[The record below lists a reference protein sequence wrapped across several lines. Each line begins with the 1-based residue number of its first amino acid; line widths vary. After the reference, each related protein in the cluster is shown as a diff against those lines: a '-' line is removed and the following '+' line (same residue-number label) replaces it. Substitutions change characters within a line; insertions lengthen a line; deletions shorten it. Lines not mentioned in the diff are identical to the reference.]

1 MADIIKNITDF
12 TTNFVNTNSK
22 NEYTYTPSTSGIS
35 EILIQSLFD
44 FFVTKWGGKGT
55 LDDYMRSIGVTS
67 KNKVVV
73 EYLAAEKELFVSSC
87 EVIFSLTGHLNV
99 TDRIL
104 YKRIIRNNVAIK
116 RFIDTCEAGNEYL
129 KGGDALNFDAQ
140 ILNAFNAMNQEIGCL
155 FHFVIASRSDIAKRL
170 AQENLTFFREYQS
183 QITAYEE
190 LGIKCD
196 LLFRKDSLLSPDAR
210 LNSPQ
215 HLETALNTPLPKLE
229 FDEFDMYSNTIN
241 ERMTIQQSSEFQ
253 EELSDLAGLSE
264 MNDKRLLEESIDVVP
279 IGDFLEINLECATD
293 DDVPDKDDISLAN
306 LELDSSCHDLTN
318 PDKNTNLI
326 QKQFPKRFVGMLSS
340 NRFSTTTYQSMLRNT
355 NLANE
360 DKFATDQR
368 SENTDKNADSVNVA
382 TFPSVPSGSK
392 TLPPNLRPIDPPKTS
407 TNEIPDITDISN
419 LLMSGM
425 KDGNPTIRSHAF
437 LLGEV
442 HDRLSDFL
450 VTLRIKEEEASLLPS
465 ATRASDLV
473 LRDIKAEWSRISKT
487 MDRAIQESIKDDADK
502 DRNVS
507 QLQQACMVAKNL
519 CKSSITTLSNKLS
532 LNIGAHADIHQ
543 WQDSLKSLPKGM
555 LIQGYSNPS
564 IFCYMVAFLNLLNQ
578 NPVQR
583 QIYMPSLYNTLSEK
597 NGTIVSNIR
606 TNYNPGTYKEL
617 FQVILEKY
625 ASVPT
630 TLQVILGRMDSLGM
644 LTTPTTYQDF
654 LSELDKSSS
663 FQGIFNM
670 IDSWVRILSTFYD
683 HDIMNIILSGPH
695 SSSMIAKLK
704 ACYIAEK
711 MSSHLLEL
719 SSKSPSEQF
728 HELIAMYTKHH
739 MGLQEYVNQMGPL
752 APAVNKSLNSE
763 RSKASRFREV
773 NNLSESVDDRH
784 ISKEK
789 NSNRLTY
796 DNTDSINS
804 DLGKTFDA
812 LISQNWE
819 EERIPYKLHNVNLP
833 TVERLVAEGVERK
846 RAELIAKLML
856 VPCPVCIQYISINIK
871 EINEGSIY
879 LVPHFYLGEPKAYYP
894 PSHKMASCPTFLA
907 LDQIERCKI
916 QALLN
921 ICEKCTSSKD
931 TNHTCPQNV
940 VTCRNNENVN
950 RILCSCISCMKS
962 INIQRAKCVQ
972 VQKEYI
978 SSRGQ
983 RILMNGGH
991 HNHKANHV
999 VDGANIRKHREDLS
1013 EGGYMKD
1020 LSKVQ
1025 TDLQLSSIKELEAR
1039 VNLDTSL
1046 QKRISRFAMVF
1057 VKDVHGQ
1064 DQCLILDTGASC
1076 STMSKA
1082 GISKFYHALMES
1094 PVSLKVATGDISIHK
1109 ESVAALPLADK
1120 EKHLAVSFLLVE
1132 HKFDPIESI
1141 DITEISDALY
1151 NKYAQECLQKGVQ
1164 VKFNREDFPNN
1175 LPETTPIGLLG
1186 IRDFQL
1192 NVLVSD
1198 GGVIALENCFD
1209 SHQSVILAGPLLAKY
1224 TANLVRTANIN
1235 HTDRPMDLASASE
1248 PTQSQGQTKTLTER
1262 IKIWL
1267 DQRSSS
1273 KMKQRAQRSRQKKT
1287 AVVKPI
1293 LKANSQQKLR
1303 TMKSLE
1309 SAVKSFGQLVLKYV
1323 PIGKAGDI
1331 FMTFG
1336 IQTLNHLD
1344 RNARGQRE
1352 LLCGNC
1358 GIQYCYHCALQRIL
1372 LSGDVEVN
1380 PGPQFTPLSN
1390 KWSKAL
1396 GFDAVIMHASSEQ
1409 YMCIL
1414 HSIGM
1419 LIPFKTKA
1427 NPASSAR
1434 DLKLKLRDYILK
1446 DFVNFLKKAKE
1457 LSAFKDGVME
1467 RLTNRGLVKITSMSV
1482 YRSLFDIPFYF
1493 ELLEAIAL
1501 SEFMKIS
1508 LKIWLNPNLVNEIGQ
1523 KGYPTYNLFLN
1534 TNFKHYSPIVK
1545 LNGETHSLELKKLD
1559 KSFSQFHLS
1568 LSDFPPLP
1576 KVAQEVYCLETG
1588 NSSKPN
1594 ADSKQN
1600 IRNNTTNNIIT
1611 ITTSGSEEDIDDDRE
1626 KWISV
1631 SKKKKGVKKHM
1642 VPYSHVENKT
1652 NSRNEKAKTTPNDD
1666 SGSQQQKTEREQNLL
1681 STISWQG
1688 VKKFNPFGES
1698 SLEGG
1703 INRSSFS
1710 ENLPR
1715 RTLLKVDNQNINQT
1729 KPLKEGFKQPVD
1741 LQQTDFVSN
1750 NQPSAEILLAEKD
1763 LSANESTEKE
1773 NLNRPNFFIGF
1784 KITGRKFLS
1793 DIKII
1798 QDTIVRTDSS
1808 LKKEL
1813 IKPHRMHL
1821 TLLALHIKD
1830 DKQDLAKAGNILQ
1843 EIMKDIEEF
1852 EINLENIGN
1861 FEDSVIFISPKKN
1874 DKNLRQMNKKLFTTF
1889 TNAGYSCDKRFNPH
1903 VSILRGTKLPVDDIL
1918 KRTRKL
1924 KMIGSTEFVDRI
1936 SLNNMRA
1943 KDGNDYYKTEST
1955 VKLKE
1960 ILGCG
1965 NAYFN
1970 KDQEP
1975 AQDQDNTLSL
1985 DDNLMNESTNVE
1997 IDLDHNESLI
2007 KISHLLEP
2015 DQRPKSKNVSIRAN
2029 IGTSANSILKHI
2041 KQELKES
2048 ASEMKNFLVQDEYI
2062 SFLFHTEKTSSEIN
2076 KDSFRELL
2084 AFPANN
2090 LDKFKAKKTEGTL
2103 FLELICGDSLDF
2115 LKKFTSQN
2123 GLSLIRCCI
2132 PLIQNNGYRVSSSLI
2147 DMDIEK
2153 SKIFNVQA
2161 PIAVH
2166 SLSIF
2171 EYDIHLNIEKYIGCV
2186 GKANPSKILNIS
2198 INEVRNIIKNIDNT
2212 YDKYSGVSTVL
2223 TMGEIIFVYDGTKFE
2238 TFFFNQSLSR
2248 RFINRLKRQLQTL
2261 DESKIC
2267 SICDNNDIMI
2277 DPLIHK
2283 ITQHGLT
2290 LPSEITGCILQDDYC
2305 EDCTKTE
2312 DRILHMIEAHG
2323 DNLTVKNCLSFMSK
2337 TMQCGIIHQDIGDL
2351 YLIPEHKRVVQHIK
2365 KVDDQNENPEEV
2377 RNMDLYFNEIAFNL
2391 PSKVL
2396 DWEAKSLTNVYLS
2409 FLMIFQFIR
2418 ICFNKRGKCLKYA
2431 SIETPNI
2438 SENFKLFCPILK
2450 NSRSFIKFN
2459 TLRTKSKS
2467 ELQTVPSLDQSR
2479 GRRLIDMDKNE
2490 QRALAIKFHTGSK
2503 ASLETLK
2510 KVRNHCRPYPHVI
2523 SLTGQL
2529 INLAMNIAESRADS
2543 PDHEANLENMMIITG
2558 YLTGFLTFN
2567 QKSNRA
2573 IAPILLEDIVASLA
2587 LVIFKGHKE
2596 NLIRKSQEVRKRLNE
2611 KDFLGEMKLL
2621 QSLPEVRL
2629 AYVTREILDLNV
2641 FRLDLD
2647 KPTEVPQV
2655 FEISP
2660 LHVFPDIESYDEVTK
2675 VTDTFLF
2682 IRSNLELKTYD
2693 TKAAK
2698 KWMSQ
2703 NCIQKDDMSIV
2714 SNRISGNRT
2723 LSEELINQLDKVG
2736 VCYNLIP
2743 LHPNSILF
2751 TWVFN
2756 ACHRNHIRIFE
2767 RPSTRKE
2774 QHSGVPLTL
2783 QNFMRAFAM
2792 CGQNRI
2798 LSNRVD
2804 KCILCKLR
2812 RMHYKSGPLGDFQ
2825 EQSITQEGL
2834 GGMYQIDI
2842 IPNIKLSPHGG
2853 GTTRQKSSI
2862 NIGVIVCIDRLTR
2875 YVILEPLRSRD
2886 VGQVILSLES
2896 IFIKH
2901 GMPRVL
2907 FCDQES
2913 SVLSIAR
2920 AQGWPMSSSG
2930 FLFKETCELACLFTA
2945 ATGSAHSQNGVVER
2959 MILNIKKSLGGT
2971 DYSAIKIDFFAFTQ
2985 ILNTLSDRLNNI
2997 PIAIKNVKNSSS
3009 GLENMLTPDMLFKGL
3024 RYRPIELPE
3033 LKRGTDNHKLRENML
3048 LTQNILKTFLIEY
3061 FSQNKP
3067 LKEEELHPDS
3077 KFYQEKW
3084 IVAFFL
3090 EGNSRPFKRCYDTLK
3105 IGRIRKYTDYHNRRP
3120 RNAIV
3125 EFISLCGSPAIKS
3138 KVKIFASKRKVSE
3151 LIYLFKEDTVL
3162 KDHVDD
3168 EENMIRKLQSTESE
3182 LINCISIFRSN
3193 FLADDELDYK
3203 DICYLDTIEELS
3215 EEYENIDLNSEKE
3228 ITLDEC
3234 NLVDCANEND
3244 MKPQEVNS
3252 ILPEYDQDLEN
3263 DPDKIQVNNEAVFD
3277 RNSIEETLRQYTMS
3291 DYCSVSKCPDCPKCF
3306 RCKVEKDLSASEIQ
3320 ERKLAAEDPIL
3331 MDCIR
3336 LVKPTEDDAD
3346 KIRSPLRVAC
3356 RVPLDPQKIHLL
3368 GDNLESV
3375 KSEFDNKFA
3384 KLSMEEREK
3393 FDIAF
3398 KDMVNKKVFTK
3409 LEDIPK
3415 ELQDTIMN
3423 NKNRHFLSLA
3433 PAFKSSSVNTKIR
3446 CCLNA
3451 SKENLRKVSLN
3462 SITYKGL
3469 NDLDLSRSF
3478 RKFRA
3483 FPYGVVGDISR
3494 FYNGTLLES
3503 ESYAYQ
3509 LISYRKDCK
3518 PNGEWETYVTSKLS
3532 FGIASA
3538 AFIATAAITL
3548 ILDFFRTKCKCFK
3561 REELHGVKIGGM
3573 DINELD
3579 KIDTE
3584 LDKFNHHDLPTT
3596 AGNKNCNAAFHL
3608 AESYIA
3614 SSFVDDLMSSFPVDV
3629 RKTVIETTDY
3639 ILGFFD
3645 FKIKGHDQ
3653 SNTPADPLSET
3664 LIAGKLGVA
3673 GYSYSPEVD
3682 CFQLKH
3688 VQMHNGQKFRG
3699 KIKRSRW
3706 TKEFFYESLDSMD
3719 KCTFEYI
3726 KNLFVKSETKP
3737 TLKLVVSRASSVFDT
3752 VGIVSPLKNQ
3762 IVRLLSTFVI
3772 MSKQN
3777 WNYVIP
3783 EDGFDLF
3790 LRMMVE
3796 LAIASFHE
3804 YPRFPKNC
3812 INQKL
3817 TNIKLLWLSDASPFG
3832 SCRSNYYLSY
3842 KCANGAIGT
3851 HLIHTCNKL
3860 TPPMLTVPKA
3870 EADSLSAGCEAF
3882 YKIFLEFEDV
3892 ITEAFS
3898 GTDSRCLIYW
3908 TLDEA
3913 NRKNVF
3919 VNNRCTNLINILKR
3933 LPPKVYPKVP
3943 DMDETQGWRNLLFW
3957 FAGQEDIM
3965 TADLGTKYPLFRV
3978 KGGSPLINASKVG
3991 PESSHFLG
3999 PTWFQQDSLASLWEA
4014 DLCRSAAFYQ
4024 RNTKAFE
4031 ELEQDVKED
4040 LVPSSKENS
4049 LEEEKELLILDEG
4062 KELKKMLTLC
4072 VRAVTSPDTCV
4083 NRLEHATEDE
4093 YLDLDEVTMPKL
4105 IDSDTDEEDDYD
4117 HDKETKETEVS
4128 IQQSDNVRT
4137 KSIDNWSYAIMSF
4150 IAFMLMIHLVSTNEN
4165 PEHLLTA
4172 LNCDGPK
4179 KLFDLTRIQEC
4190 KNGYFSAYTTGHQ
4203 TEKSFLYQPS
4213 KIKIRSV
4220 SCTIRVRIEAAV
4232 CPRINNINKI
4242 LGTSTTVSGF
4252 KTFSDH
4258 FLIVE
4263 PDVCHKASTTGMMKL
4278 KLGYD
4283 DIEIRSIRG
4292 ETHDFYLGNSG
4303 LSLNGRSVDC
4313 KPVVKRVYLNTSEHY
4328 ALMGGKVVKASVTVN
4343 LSKEDNF
4350 YIMKDDVL
4358 LTASDEKISLLKHF
4372 ENTTITPYLPTITD
4386 KKSTTL
4392 FYFDNDYRKVKHLKF
4407 NNSAQH
4413 AVQYDATNSSLP
4425 DLVKLTLTSIEGRE
4439 IVAALQLSKN
4449 SHSVDLN
4456 SISTSNVSSTT
4467 LTCFN
4472 SQFED
4477 LMMCDALDL
4486 HDRMIPPSPISLF
4499 DLLLSKHGGSNSFLQ
4514 HNIDMSVS
4522 GILASLCAETADKM
4536 RIIANDFNKLGGLLN
4551 ANTYESAVVS
4561 RDLSEI
4567 GEIKSCEPKI
4577 LAATELRNDNGDIIC
4592 CKFLPVKH
4600 EEKIRFLKPLSRQL
4614 TDVCIIEKCD
4624 GELGVTRIY
4633 ITLNGT
4639 AIRQSAKGIVK
4650 LNTTKINLLNP
4661 VDGLDIFKFS
4671 PLDFKEHRQSSNI
4684 DEATRI
4690 RLNYAEDMLNDLSSE
4705 ISNMMQ
4711 SASAENTW
4719 GIELARELLPSFI
4732 FWLITNMYGQIILLT
4747 IVIYEALRLLFTVLS
4762 ILFTITDIIR
4772 RKPNNKLEHL
4782 INSSTASRRET
4793 AFHQQ
4798 CMDDIQTKLIGDMV
4812 SVQAQLRYHSR
4823 RIAILDAASRRTEHK
4838 YYNEQRYSPLNQTN
4852 NSDDDQVNES

>member
-1 MADIIKNITDF
+1 
-12 TTNFVNTNSK
+12 
-22 NEYTYTPSTSGIS
+22 
-35 EILIQSLFD
+35 
-44 FFVTKWGGKGT
+44 
-55 LDDYMRSIGVTS
+55 
-67 KNKVVV
+67 
-73 EYLAAEKELFVSSC
+73 
-87 EVIFSLTGHLNV
+87 
-99 TDRIL
+99 
-104 YKRIIRNNVAIK
+104 
-116 RFIDTCEAGNEYL
+116 
-129 KGGDALNFDAQ
+129 
-140 ILNAFNAMNQEIGCL
+140 
-155 FHFVIASRSDIAKRL
+155 
-170 AQENLTFFREYQS
+170 
-183 QITAYEE
+183 
-190 LGIKCD
+190 
-196 LLFRKDSLLSPDAR
+196 
-210 LNSPQ
+210 
-215 HLETALNTPLPKLE
+215 
-229 FDEFDMYSNTIN
+229 
-241 ERMTIQQSSEFQ
+241 
-253 EELSDLAGLSE
+253 
-264 MNDKRLLEESIDVVP
+264 
-279 IGDFLEINLECATD
+279 
-293 DDVPDKDDISLAN
+293 
-306 LELDSSCHDLTN
+306 
-318 PDKNTNLI
+318 
-326 QKQFPKRFVGMLSS
+326 
-340 NRFSTTTYQSMLRNT
+340 
-355 NLANE
+355 
-360 DKFATDQR
+360 
-368 SENTDKNADSVNVA
+368 
-382 TFPSVPSGSK
+382 
-392 TLPPNLRPIDPPKTS
+392 
-407 TNEIPDITDISN
+407 
-419 LLMSGM
+419 
-425 KDGNPTIRSHAF
+425 
-437 LLGEV
+437 
-442 HDRLSDFL
+442 
-450 VTLRIKEEEASLLPS
+450 
-465 ATRASDLV
+465 
-473 LRDIKAEWSRISKT
+473 
-487 MDRAIQESIKDDADK
+487 
-502 DRNVS
+502 
-507 QLQQACMVAKNL
+507 
-519 CKSSITTLSNKLS
+519 
-532 LNIGAHADIHQ
+532 
-543 WQDSLKSLPKGM
+543 
-555 LIQGYSNPS
+555 
-564 IFCYMVAFLNLLNQ
+564 
-578 NPVQR
+578 
-583 QIYMPSLYNTLSEK
+583 
-597 NGTIVSNIR
+597 
-606 TNYNPGTYKEL
+606 
-617 FQVILEKY
+617 
-625 ASVPT
+625 
-630 TLQVILGRMDSLGM
+630 
-644 LTTPTTYQDF
+644 
-654 LSELDKSSS
+654 
-663 FQGIFNM
+663 
-670 IDSWVRILSTFYD
+670 
-683 HDIMNIILSGPH
+683 
-695 SSSMIAKLK
+695 
-704 ACYIAEK
+704 
-711 MSSHLLEL
+711 MSSQLLEL
-719 SSKSPSEQF
+719 SSKNPSDQF
-728 HELIAMYTKHH
+728 HELVAMYTKHH
-739 MGLQEYVNQMGPL
+739 MGLQEYVNQMQNLTPT
-752 APAVNKSLNSE
+752 VNKPLCLE

-773 NNLSESVDDRH
+773 NNLSESLDDKY

-789 NSNRLTY
+789 GSNRLAY

-812 LISQNWE
+812 LISQNWKE
-819 EERIPYKLHNVNLP
+819 ESIPYKLHDVNLP
-833 TVERLVAEGVERK
+833 TVERLVQEGVERK
-846 RAELIAKLML
+846 RAEIIAKLML
-856 VPCPVCIQYISINIK
+856 IPCPVCIQYISVNIK

-879 LVPHFYLGEPKAYYP
+879 LVPHFYLGESKAYYP
-894 PSHKMASCPTFLA
+894 PSQKMASCPTFLA
-907 LDQIERCKI
+907 LDQIERCKT

-921 ICEKCTSSKD
+921 ICEKCTSIMD
-931 TNHTCPQNV
+931 THHTCPQTV
-940 VTCRNNENVN
+940 ITCRKNENVN
-950 RILCSCISCMKS
+950 RILCSCLSCMKS

-983 RILMNGGH
+983 RILMNGGY

-999 VDGANIRKHREDLS
+999 VDAANVGKYRETQNWP
-1013 EGGYMKD
+1013 EGGSVKD
-1020 LSKVQ
+1020 LSKGQ

-1039 VNLDTSL
+1039 VKLDTSL
-1046 QKRISRFAMVF
+1046 QKRLSRFSLVF
-1057 VKDVHGQ
+1057 VKDVYNQ

-1082 GISKFYHALMES
+1082 GISKFYHALMDS
-1094 PVSLKVATGDISIHK
+1094 PVSLKVATGDISIHR

-1132 HKFDPIESI
+1132 HKFDPVENV
-1141 DITEISDALY
+1141 DTTEISNALY
-1151 NKYAQECLQKGVQ
+1151 DRYVHECLQKGVQ
-1164 VKFNREDFPNN
+1164 TKFNREDFPNN

-1192 NVLVSD
+1192 NVLVSH
-1198 GGVIALENCFD
+1198 GGIIALQNCFD
-1209 SHQSVILAGPLLAKY
+1209 SHQKIILAGPLPAEY
-1224 TANLVRTANIN
+1224 EANLVRTANIN
-1235 HTDRPMDLASASE
+1235 HTDKLDMASTSASD
-1248 PTQSQGQTKTLTER
+1248 PIQNQGQTKTLTER

-1273 KMKQRAQRSRQKKT
+1273 KMRQKTQGIKQRKM

-1293 LKANSQQKLR
+1293 LKANSQRRLH

-1309 SAVKSFGQLVLKYV
+1309 SAIKTFGQLVLKYI
-1323 PIGKAGDI
+1323 PIEKAGDI

-1336 IQTLNHLD
+1336 IQTINHLE
-1344 RNARGQRE
+1344 RNARRQRE
-1352 LLCGNC
+1352 LICGNC
-1358 GIQYCYHCALQRIL
+1358 GIPYCYHCALQRIL
-1372 LSGDVEVN
+1372 LSGDIEVN
-1380 PGPQFTPLSN
+1380 PGPQCTPLSN

-1396 GFDAVIMHASSEQ
+1396 GFDAVILHASSEE

-1427 NPASSAR
+1427 NPASSAK
-1434 DLKLKLRDYILK
+1434 DLKLKLRDYILG
-1446 DFVNFLKKAKE
+1446 DFVNFLKKAEE
-1457 LSAFKDGVME
+1457 LSAFKDGIME
-1467 RLTNRGLVKITSMSV
+1467 RLTHQGLVRVTSMSS
-1482 YRSLFDIPFYF
+1482 YKSLFDIPFYF
-1493 ELLEAIAL
+1493 ETLEAIAL

-1523 KGYPTYNLFLN
+1523 RGDPAYNLFLN
-1534 TNFKHYSPIVK
+1534 TNINHYSPIVK

-1559 KSFSQFHLS
+1559 KNFSQSHLFF
-1568 LSDFPPLP
+1568 SDFPPLS
-1576 KVAQEVYCLETG
+1576 KVVKEVNCLKTT
-1588 NSSKPN
+1588 NSSQPN
-1594 ADSKQN
+1594 EDSKQD
-1600 IRNNTTNNIIT
+1600 RKDDIIT
-1611 ITTSGSEEDIDDDRE
+1611 ITTSGSEEDIDENRVE
-1626 KWISV
+1626 WVKV
-1631 SKKKKGVKKHM
+1631 SKKKKRDRKHTL
-1642 VPYSHVENKT
+1642 PNSHFESKIY
-1652 NSRNEKAKTTPNDD
+1652 SRNEKATAILD
-1666 SGSQQQKTEREQNLL
+1666 SEPQQQRTSREQNLL

-1715 RTLLKVDNQNINQT
+1715 RTLLKIDNQNVNQTKSFEEKFKQPVISQQT
-1729 KPLKEGFKQPVD
+1729 KPL
-1741 LQQTDFVSN
+1741 TNSR
-1750 NQPSAEILLAEKD
+1750 PSAENLLVEKD
-1763 LSANESTEKE
+1763 SSAHENAEKE
-1773 NLNRPNFFIGF
+1773 NPNRPNFFIGF
-1784 KITGRKFLS
+1784 KITGKKFLS

-1798 QDTIVRTDSS
+1798 QDTMIKIDSS
-1808 LKKEL
+1808 LKREL

-1821 TLLALHIKD
+1821 TLLALHIED
-1830 DKQDLAKAGNILQ
+1830 NKQDLAKAGDILQ
-1843 EIMKDIEEF
+1843 ETMRAVEEF
-1852 EINLENIGN
+1852 EINLESIRS
-1861 FEDSVIFISPKKN
+1861 FDDSVVFLSPKKN
-1874 DKNLRQMNKKLFTTF
+1874 DKNLRQINKKLFTAF
-1889 TNAGYSCDKRFNPH
+1889 TNAGYSCDKKFNPH
-1903 VSILRGTKLPVDDIL
+1903 VSIIRGTKLPINDIL
-1918 KRTRKL
+1918 NRTSKL

-1936 SLNNMRA
+1936 SLNSMRT

-1960 ILGCG
+1960 ILECN
-1965 NAYFN
+1965 NAYFT
-1970 KDQEP
+1970 KDQESTQNQGNNP
-1975 AQDQDNTLSL
+1975 FLDDSLINENTSVEISL
-1985 DDNLMNESTNVE
+1985 DND
-1997 IDLDHNESLI
+1997 ESLI

-2015 DQRPKSKNVSIRAN
+2015 SQRPKSKNISIRVN
-2029 IGTSANSILKHI
+2029 IGANANSILKHV

-2048 ASEMKNFLVQDEYI
+2048 ASEIKDFLVQDECI
-2062 SFLFHTEKTSSEIN
+2062 SILFHTEKTHSEIN
-2076 KDSFRELL
+2076 KNAFRELL

-2090 LDKFKAKKTEGTL
+2090 LDKFKVKKTEGIL
-2103 FLELICGDSLDF
+2103 FLDLICEDSLDF

-2123 GLSLIRCCI
+2123 KLSLIRCCI
-2132 PLIQNNGYRVSSSLI
+2132 PLIQNNGYHVSSSLI
-2147 DMDIEK
+2147 DIDIEK
-2153 SKIFNVQA
+2153 SEIFDVNA
-2161 PIAVH
+2161 PIAIN
-2166 SLSIF
+2166 SLSVF
-2171 EYDIHLNIEKYIGCV
+2171 EYDTYLNIEKYIGSV
-2186 GKANPSKILNIS
+2186 GKANPSKILDIS
-2198 INEVRNIIKNIDNT
+2198 INQVRNIIKSIDNT
-2212 YDKYSGVSTVL
+2212 YDKCPGSSIVL
-2223 TMGEIIFVYDGTKFE
+2223 TVGEILCVYDGTKFE
-2238 TFFFNQSLSR
+2238 TFSFNQSISR
-2248 RFINRLKRQLQTL
+2248 QFINRLKRQLQSL
-2261 DESKIC
+2261 DEFKVC
-2267 SICDNNDIMI
+2267 LICDTNNITI

-2283 ITQHGLT
+2283 ITQHGLS
-2290 LPSEITGCILQDDYC
+2290 LPSEITDCILQDNYC
-2305 EDCTKTE
+2305 EDCTKAE
-2312 DRILHMIEAHG
+2312 DRILHMIEAHS
-2323 DNLTVKNCLSFMSK
+2323 DNLTVKNCISFISK
-2337 TMQCGIIHQDIGDL
+2337 TMHCGMIHQDIGDL
-2351 YLIPEHKRVVQHIK
+2351 YLIPEHNRVIQQIK
-2365 KVDDQNENPEEV
+2365 KIEDEDKGPEEIKD
-2377 RNMDLYFNEIAFNL
+2377 MELYFNEIAFNL
-2391 PSKVL
+2391 PDKVL
-2396 DWEAKSLTNVYLS
+2396 DWETKSLTNVYLS
-2409 FLMIFQFIR
+2409 FLMIFHFVR
-2418 ICFNKRGKCLKYA
+2418 LCFSKRGKFLKYG
-2431 SIETPNI
+2431 SIETPNV

-2459 TLRTKSKS
+2459 KLRTKSKS
-2467 ELQTVPSLDQSR
+2467 ELQVVPSLDQSR
-2479 GRRLIDMDKNE
+2479 GSRLLGMDRDE
-2490 QRALAIKFHTGSK
+2490 QKALALKFHTDSK
-2503 ASLETLK
+2503 ADMEILK
-2510 KVRNHCRPYPHVI
+2510 KVRNHCRAYPHVI

-2529 INLAMNIAESRADS
+2529 INLAMNITENCSDD
-2543 PDHEANLENMMIITG
+2543 PNYKTNLENMIIITG
-2558 YLTGFLTFN
+2558 YLTGFLTYN

-2573 IAPILLEDIVASLA
+2573 IAPILIEDVVTSLA
-2587 LVIFKGHKE
+2587 HVILTGHKKD
-2596 NLIRKSQEVRKRLNE
+2596 LIKTAQEVRKRISDE
-2611 KDFLGEMKLL
+2611 DFRGEMELL
-2621 QSLPEVRL
+2621 KSLPKTRL
-2629 AYVTREILDLNV
+2629 KYIAEEIMSLSI
-2641 FRLDLD
+2641 FRFDLD
-2647 KPTEVPQV
+2647 KLTEVPKV
-2655 FEISP
+2655 LEISP
-2660 LHVFPDIESYDEVTK
+2660 LHVFPNVECYDEVTK

-2682 IRSNLELKTYD
+2682 IRSNLEVKAYD

-2698 KWMSQ
+2698 KWKSQ
-2703 NCIQKDDMSIV
+2703 NCILKDDMMIV

-2736 VCYNLIP
+2736 ICYNLIP
-2743 LHPNSILF
+2743 LHPKSILF

-2774 QHSGVPLTL
+2774 KHSGVPLTL

-2798 LSNRVD
+2798 LSSKID

-2812 RMHYKSGPLGDFQ
+2812 RMHYKTGPLGEFQ

-2853 GTTRQKSSI
+2853 GTTRQKGSI

-2875 YVILEPLRSRD
+2875 YVMLEPLRSRD

-2896 IFIKH
+2896 IFIKN

-2930 FLFKETCELACLFTA
+2930 FLFKETCELSCLFTA
-2945 ATGSAHSQNGVVER
+2945 ATGSAHSQNGIVER

-2971 DYSAIKIDFFAFTQ
+2971 DYSAMKTDFFAFTQ
-2985 ILNTLSDRLNNI
+2985 ILNTLSDKLNSI
-2997 PIAIKNVKNSSS
+2997 PIATKAVKSSNS
-3009 GLENMLTPDMLFKGL
+3009 GLENLLTPDMLFKGL

-3033 LKRGTDNHKLRENML
+3033 LKRGTENHKLRENML

-3105 IGRIRKYTDYHNRRP
+3105 IGRIKKYTDFHNRRP

-3151 LIYLFKEDTVL
+3151 LIYLFKEDTAL
-3162 KDHVDD
+3162 NDHIED
-3168 EENMIRKLQSTESE
+3168 EENMVRQLQNTENE
-3182 LINCISIFRSN
+3182 LINCISIFKTS
-3193 FLADDELDYK
+3193 FLEDEELDDK
-3203 DICYLDTIEELS
+3203 DLNYLDSIKEIS
-3215 EEYENIDLNSEKE
+3215 EEYEDIDLNSDKE
-3228 ITLDEC
+3228 MILDESKLSSKS
-3234 NLVDCANEND
+3234 NLVDCVNGND
-3244 MKPQEVNS
+3244 IKLQEINNV
-3252 ILPEYDQDLEN
+3252 LPEYDQDLEN
-3263 DPDKIQVNNEAVFD
+3263 YPDKIQAKNEVVFD
-3277 RNSIEETLRQYTMS
+3277 RHFIEETLRQYTMS

-3320 ERKLAAEDPIL
+3320 ERKLASEDPIL

-3336 LVKPTEDDAD
+3336 LVKPAEDDID

-3368 GDNLESV
+3368 GDNLEAV
-3375 KSEFDNKFA
+3375 RSEFDNKFA

-3393 FDIAF
+3393 FDVAF

-3415 ELQDTIMN
+3415 ELQDTIMS

-3451 SKENLRKVSLN
+3451 SKNNLRNVSLN
-3462 SITYKGL
+3462 SITYRGL

-3478 RKFRA
+3478 RKFRV
-3483 FPYGVVGDISR
+3483 FPYGLVGDISR

-3509 LISYRKDCK
+3509 LISYRKECK
-3518 PNGEWETYVTSKLS
+3518 PDGEWETYVTSKLS

-3596 AGNKNCNAAFHL
+3596 SGNKNCNAAFHL

-3629 RKTVIETTDY
+3629 RKTVMDTTDY

-3645 FKIKGHDQ
+3645 FKIKGHDL

-3664 LIAGKLGVA
+3664 LTAGKLGVA
-3673 GYSYSPEVD
+3673 GYSYSPEND

-3688 VQMHNGQKFRG
+3688 VQIHNGQKFRG

-3706 TKEFFYESLDSMD
+3706 TKEFFYESLDSID

-3726 KNLFVKSETKP
+3726 KKLFVTSETKP
-3737 TLKLVVSRASSVFDT
+3737 TLKLVVSRASSVFD
-3752 VGIVSPLKNQ
+3752 VAGIASPLKCQ

-3772 MSKQN
+3772 MSRQN

-3842 KCANGAIGT
+3842 KWTNGAIGT

-3860 TPPMLTVPKA
+3860 TPSMLTVPKA

-3892 ITEAFS
+3892 ITEVLS
-3898 GTDSRCLIYW
+3898 GTDSRCMIYW
-3908 TLDEA
+3908 TLDET

-3919 VNNRCTNLINILKR
+3919 INNRCTNLINILKR

-3943 DMDETQGWRNLLFW
+3943 NMDETQGWRNLLFW

-3999 PTWFQQDSLASLWEA
+3999 PTWLQQDSLNSLWEA
-4014 DLCRSAAFYQ
+4014 NLCRSAAFYQ

-4031 ELEQDVKED
+4031 ELAQDVKED
-4040 LVPSSKENS
+4040 LIPSSKENS

-4072 VRAVTSPDTCV
+4072 IRTVTSPNTCK
-4083 NRLEHATEDE
+4083 NRLENITEDK
-4093 YLDLDEVTMPKL
+4093 YLDLNEVTIPEL
-4105 IDSDTDEEDDYD
+4105 IESDTDDEDDYD
-4117 HDKETKETEVS
+4117 NYKEMKKTEMS
-4128 IQQSDNVRT
+4128 TQQSDNVRA
-4137 KSIDNWSYAIMSF
+4137 KNIDSWSYTIMSF
-4150 IAFMLMIHLVSTNEN
+4150 IAFMLMIHFVSTNEN
-4165 PEHLLTA
+4165 PKYFLTA

-4213 KIKIRSV
+4213 RIKIGSV
-4220 SCTIRVRIEAAV
+4220 SCTIRVGIEAAV

-4242 LGTSTTVSGF
+4242 LGSSTIVSGF

-4278 KLGYD
+4278 KLGHD
-4283 DIEIRSIRG
+4283 DIEIRSTNG
-4292 ETHDFYLGNSG
+4292 KTHDFYLGNSG
-4303 LSLNGRSVDC
+4303 LSLNGRSVNC
-4313 KPVVKRVYLNTSEHY
+4313 KPVERRVYLNISDQY
-4328 ALMGGKVVKASVTVN
+4328 ALMGGKVVKASITVD

-4350 YIMKDDVL
+4350 YIMKDDIL

-4372 ENTTITPYLPTITD
+4372 KKTNITPYLPTVVD

-4392 FYFDNDYRKVKHLKF
+4392 FYFDNDYRKVKYLKF

-4413 AVQYDATNSSLP
+4413 VVQYDATNSSLP
-4425 DLVKLTLTSIEGRE
+4425 DLIKLTLTNIEGRE

-4449 SHSVDLN
+4449 SHSVDL
-4456 SISTSNVSSTT
+4456 SNVSTSGVNNTT
-4467 LTCFN
+4467 LTCFS

-4477 LMMCDALDL
+4477 LMMCDAIDL
-4486 HDRMIPPSPISLF
+4486 HDKIIPPSPISLF

-4567 GEIKSCEPKI
+4567 GELKSCEQKI
-4577 LAATELRNDNGDIIC
+4577 LAATELRNENGDIIC

-4650 LNTTKINLLNP
+4650 MNTTKINLLNP
-4661 VDGLDIFKFS
+4661 VDGLDIFKFN

-4684 DEATRI
+4684 DDMTQI

-4705 ISNMMQ
+4705 INNMMQ

-4732 FWLITNMYGQIILLT
+4732 FWLITNMYGQIILLV

-4852 NSDDDQVNES
+4852 NSDDDQVEEP